1 MGVYSISDSAL
12 AGLQIAQAGILV
24 TSQNVAGTT
33 VEGYSRR
40 SASAVVNSLAPNS
53 LMLNGTSFAIEGFT
67 RQYSSVIGSQLLSQ
81 QAKASY
87 SDTLVQHTAILDSI
101 IGNKSTSLS
110 GALNDFFNAMG
121 TYAADP
127 SSHALAANITNKANI
142 VSQRMVGM
150 ATVVNDIA
158 SDAQTSLED
167 TVSEVNT
174 IIPAL
179 VEINNQIVKASNRGI
194 SYPSADLLDERDRL
208 LSQLQKL
215 MGGQSLINSDGTATH
230 NVSGLSLIERGVANQ
245 VSITADGDH
254 VALRF
259 NTQNGTSKTV
269 MQTVQDLSGGQA
281 GALLKIANE
290 FVPDVQKRL
299 DSIALGL
306 VRAANSAS
314 TTDSDGKPKTAIFGF
329 QVGGNTYY
337 DLNDDYTSLIPD
349 IASDVDMQDLYRSL
363 TNSVSTTTDLANGSS
378 FIIGSEKST
387 VTFKDL
393 EAGDVITLAGL
404 TFTAITSIDAAD
416 IASAFSDSI
425 NNRNEGDAVSVSN
438 STYSLAGTL
447 TDWDISD
454 YNATDGTV
462 RFTSTGTGNV
472 TNLSLSNLDTGLVTI
487 TTDTL
492 EITSITAKSSVAAGE
507 YTLTRVDDDQLK
519 IENEYGKSQIIY
531 LSDLVATDS
540 STLDFNQ
547 FGITI
552 QLQNNSSDTEYSA
565 ENIVDSLDG
574 RSITI
579 SGIANELYYYGLNA
593 SKFISIA
600 PRDPADYFDGGTEN
614 ISADSANT
622 LQKLS
627 SVFGISVSNLVSDVG
642 IQVSEWTYTQKAD
655 SAVLSNLE
663 DQRNEISG
671 VNLDEE
677 AANLLKYQQL
687 YSASTKVLQT
697 GNQMFNS
704 LLMIMN

>member
-40 SASAVVNSLAPNS
+40 SASAIVNSLAPNS

-101 IGNKSTSLS
+101 IGDKSASLS
-110 GALNDFFNAMG
+110 GALNEFFNAMG

-179 VEINNQIVKASNRGI
+179 AEINNQIVKASNRGI

-306 VRAANSAS
+306 VKAANSAS
-314 TTDSDGKPKTAIFGF
+314 TTDSEGKPKTAIFGF

-363 TNSVSTTTDLANGSS
+363 SNSVSTDSDLVNG
-378 FIIGSEKST
+378 
-387 VTFKDL
+387 D
-393 EAGDVITLAGL
+393 
-404 TFTAITSIDAAD
+404 TFTI
-416 IASAFSDSI
+416 
-425 NNRNEGDAVSVSN
+425 G
-438 STYSLAGTL
+438 
-447 TDWDISD
+447 
-454 YNATDGTV
+454 
-462 RFTSTGTGNV
+462 
-472 TNLSLSNLDTGLVTI
+472 
-487 TTDTL
+487 TDTL

-519 IENEYGKSQIIY
+519 IENQYGKSQIIY
-531 LSDLVATDS
+531 LSDLVASDS

-552 QLQNNSSDTEYSA
+552 QLQNNSSDTEYSV

-600 PRDPADYFDGGTEN
+600 PSDPADYFDGGSEN

>member
-179 VEINNQIVKASNRGI
+179 AKINNQIVKASNRGI

-329 QVGGNTYY
+329 QVGESTYY

-349 IASDVDMQDLYRSL
+349 IASDIDMQDLYRSL
-363 TNSVSTTTDLANGSS
+363 SNSVSSDSDLVNG
-378 FIIGSEKST
+378 
-387 VTFKDL
+387 D
-393 EAGDVITLAGL
+393 
-404 TFTAITSIDAAD
+404 TFTI
-416 IASAFSDSI
+416 
-425 NNRNEGDAVSVSN
+425 G
-438 STYSLAGTL
+438 
-447 TDWDISD
+447 
-454 YNATDGTV
+454 
-462 RFTSTGTGNV
+462 
-472 TNLSLSNLDTGLVTI
+472 
-487 TTDTL
+487 TDTL
-492 EITSITAKSSVAAGE
+492 EITSITAKSSVAAGK
-507 YTLTRVDDDQLK
+507 YTLTRVDDDQLQ
-519 IENEYGKSQIIY
+519 IENQYGKSQIIY
-531 LSDLVATDS
+531 LSDLVASDS

-600 PRDPADYFDGGTEN
+600 PSDPADYFDGGTEN

-655 SAVLSNLE
+655 TAVLLNLE
-663 DQRNEISG
+663 NQRNEISG

>member
-1 MGVYSISDSAL
+1 MGIYSISDSAL

-101 IGNKSTSLS
+101 IGSKSASLS
-110 GALNDFFNAMG
+110 GALNEFFNAMG
-121 TYAADP
+121 TYAVDP

-179 VEINNQIVKASNRGI
+179 AEINNQIVKASNRGI

-299 DSIALGL
+299 DTIALGL

-363 TNSVSTTTDLANGSS
+363 TNSVSTDSDLVNG
-378 FIIGSEKST
+378 
-387 VTFKDL
+387 D
-393 EAGDVITLAGL
+393 
-404 TFTAITSIDAAD
+404 TFTI
-416 IASAFSDSI
+416 
-425 NNRNEGDAVSVSN
+425 G
-438 STYSLAGTL
+438 
-447 TDWDISD
+447 
-454 YNATDGTV
+454 
-462 RFTSTGTGNV
+462 
-472 TNLSLSNLDTGLVTI
+472 
-487 TTDTL
+487 TDTL

-600 PRDPADYFDGGTEN
+600 PRDPADYFDGGAEN

-655 SAVLSNLE
+655 SAVLTNLE
-663 DQRNEISG
+663 AQRNEISG

>member
-1 MGVYSISDSAL
+1 M
-12 AGLQIAQAGILV
+12 
-24 TSQNVAGTT
+24 
-33 VEGYSRR
+33 
-40 SASAVVNSLAPNS
+40 
-53 LMLNGTSFAIEGFT
+53 
-67 RQYSSVIGSQLLSQ
+67 
-81 QAKASY
+81 
-87 SDTLVQHTAILDSI
+87 
-101 IGNKSTSLS
+101 
-110 GALNDFFNAMG
+110 
-121 TYAADP
+121 
-127 SSHALAANITNKANI
+127 
-142 VSQRMVGM
+142 
-150 ATVVNDIA
+150 
-158 SDAQTSLED
+158 
-167 TVSEVNT
+167 
-174 IIPAL
+174 
-179 VEINNQIVKASNRGI
+179 
-194 SYPSADLLDERDRL
+194 
-208 LSQLQKL
+208 
-215 MGGQSLINSDGTATH
+215 
-230 NVSGLSLIERGVANQ
+230 
-245 VSITADGDH
+245 
-254 VALRF
+254 
-259 NTQNGTSKTV
+259 
-269 MQTVQDLSGGQA
+269 
-281 GALLKIANE
+281 
-290 FVPDVQKRL
+290 
-299 DSIALGL
+299 

-363 TNSVSTTTDLANGSS
+363 TNSVSTDSDLVNG
-378 FIIGSEKST
+378 
-387 VTFKDL
+387 D
-393 EAGDVITLAGL
+393 
-404 TFTAITSIDAAD
+404 TFTI
-416 IASAFSDSI
+416 
-425 NNRNEGDAVSVSN
+425 G
-438 STYSLAGTL
+438 
-447 TDWDISD
+447 
-454 YNATDGTV
+454 
-462 RFTSTGTGNV
+462 
-472 TNLSLSNLDTGLVTI
+472 
-487 TTDTL
+487 TDTL

-600 PRDPADYFDGGTEN
+600 PRDPADYFDGGAEN

-655 SAVLSNLE
+655 TAVLTNLE
-663 DQRNEISG
+663 AQRNEISG

-704 LLMIMN
+704 LLMIMS

>member
-101 IGNKSTSLS
+101 IGNKSASLS
-110 GALNDFFNAMG
+110 GALNEFFNAMG

-179 VEINNQIVKASNRGI
+179 AEINNQIVKASNRGI
-194 SYPSADLLDERDRL
+194 TYPSADLLDERDRL

-259 NTQNGTSKTV
+259 NAQNGTSKTV

-299 DSIALGL
+299 DTIALGL

-363 TNSVSTTTDLANGSS
+363 TNSVSTDSDLVNG
-378 FIIGSEKST
+378 
-387 VTFKDL
+387 D
-393 EAGDVITLAGL
+393 
-404 TFTAITSIDAAD
+404 TFTI
-416 IASAFSDSI
+416 
-425 NNRNEGDAVSVSN
+425 G
-438 STYSLAGTL
+438 
-447 TDWDISD
+447 
-454 YNATDGTV
+454 
-462 RFTSTGTGNV
+462 
-472 TNLSLSNLDTGLVTI
+472 
-487 TTDTL
+487 TDTL

-600 PRDPADYFDGGTEN
+600 PRDPADYFDGGAEN

-655 SAVLSNLE
+655 TAVLTNLE
-663 DQRNEISG
+663 AQRNEISG

>member
-110 GALNDFFNAMG
+110 GALNEFFNAMG

-150 ATVVNDIA
+150 ATLVNDIA

-167 TVSEVNT
+167 TVLEVNT

-179 VEINNQIVKASNRGI
+179 AEINNQIVKASNRGI

-306 VRAANSAS
+306 VKAANSAS
-314 TTDSDGKPKTAIFGF
+314 TTDSEGKPKTAIFGF

-363 TNSVSTTTDLANGSS
+363 SNSVSTDSDLVNG
-378 FIIGSEKST
+378 
-387 VTFKDL
+387 D
-393 EAGDVITLAGL
+393 
-404 TFTAITSIDAAD
+404 TFTI
-416 IASAFSDSI
+416 
-425 NNRNEGDAVSVSN
+425 G
-438 STYSLAGTL
+438 
-447 TDWDISD
+447 
-454 YNATDGTV
+454 
-462 RFTSTGTGNV
+462 
-472 TNLSLSNLDTGLVTI
+472 
-487 TTDTL
+487 TDTL

-519 IENEYGKSQIIY
+519 IENQYGKSQIIY
-531 LSDLVATDS
+531 LSDLVASDS

-600 PRDPADYFDGGTEN
+600 PSDPAYYFDGGSEN

>member
-110 GALNDFFNAMG
+110 GALNEFFNAMG

-179 VEINNQIVKASNRGI
+179 AEINNQIVKASNRGI

-329 QVGGNTYY
+329 QVGESTYY

-363 TNSVSTTTDLANGSS
+363 SNSVSTDSDLVNG
-378 FIIGSEKST
+378 
-387 VTFKDL
+387 D
-393 EAGDVITLAGL
+393 
-404 TFTAITSIDAAD
+404 TFTI
-416 IASAFSDSI
+416 
-425 NNRNEGDAVSVSN
+425 G
-438 STYSLAGTL
+438 
-447 TDWDISD
+447 
-454 YNATDGTV
+454 
-462 RFTSTGTGNV
+462 
-472 TNLSLSNLDTGLVTI
+472 
-487 TTDTL
+487 TDTL

-507 YTLTRVDDDQLK
+507 YTLTRVDDDQLQ
-519 IENEYGKSQIIY
+519 IENQYGKSQIIY
-531 LSDLVATDS
+531 LSDLVASDS

-600 PRDPADYFDGGTEN
+600 PSDPADYFDGGTEN

-642 IQVSEWTYTQKAD
+642 IQVSEWTYIQKAD

>member
-110 GALNDFFNAMG
+110 GALNEFFNAMG

-167 TVSEVNT
+167 TISEVNT

-179 VEINNQIVKASNRGI
+179 AEINNQIVKASNRGI

-306 VRAANSAS
+306 VKAANSAS
-314 TTDSDGKPKTAIFGF
+314 TTDTDGKPKTAIFGF

-363 TNSVSTTTDLANGSS
+363 SNSVSTDSDLVNG
-378 FIIGSEKST
+378 
-387 VTFKDL
+387 D
-393 EAGDVITLAGL
+393 
-404 TFTAITSIDAAD
+404 TFTI
-416 IASAFSDSI
+416 
-425 NNRNEGDAVSVSN
+425 G
-438 STYSLAGTL
+438 
-447 TDWDISD
+447 
-454 YNATDGTV
+454 
-462 RFTSTGTGNV
+462 
-472 TNLSLSNLDTGLVTI
+472 
-487 TTDTL
+487 TDTL

-519 IENEYGKSQIIY
+519 IENQYGKSQIIY
-531 LSDLVATDS
+531 LSDLVASDS

-600 PRDPADYFDGGTEN
+600 PSDPADYFDGGSEN

>member
-110 GALNDFFNAMG
+110 GALNEFFNAMG

-179 VEINNQIVKASNRGI
+179 AEINNQIVKASNRGI

-215 MGGQSLINSDGTATH
+215 VGGQSLINSDGTATH

-306 VRAANSAS
+306 VKAANSAS

-363 TNSVSTTTDLANGSS
+363 SNSVSTDSDLVNG
-378 FIIGSEKST
+378 
-387 VTFKDL
+387 D
-393 EAGDVITLAGL
+393 
-404 TFTAITSIDAAD
+404 TFTI
-416 IASAFSDSI
+416 
-425 NNRNEGDAVSVSN
+425 G
-438 STYSLAGTL
+438 
-447 TDWDISD
+447 
-454 YNATDGTV
+454 
-462 RFTSTGTGNV
+462 
-472 TNLSLSNLDTGLVTI
+472 
-487 TTDTL
+487 TDTL

-507 YTLTRVDDDQLK
+507 YTLTRVDDDQLQ
-519 IENEYGKSQIIY
+519 IENQYGKSQIIY
-531 LSDLVATDS
+531 LSDLVASDS

-600 PRDPADYFDGGTEN
+600 PSDPADYFDGGTEN

-642 IQVSEWTYTQKAD
+642 IQVSEWTYIQKAD

>member
-110 GALNDFFNAMG
+110 GALNEFFNAMG

-179 VEINNQIVKASNRGI
+179 AEINNQIVKASNRGI

-281 GALLKIANE
+281 GALLKITNE

-363 TNSVSTTTDLANGSS
+363 SNSVSTDSDLVNG
-378 FIIGSEKST
+378 
-387 VTFKDL
+387 D
-393 EAGDVITLAGL
+393 
-404 TFTAITSIDAAD
+404 TFTI
-416 IASAFSDSI
+416 
-425 NNRNEGDAVSVSN
+425 G
-438 STYSLAGTL
+438 
-447 TDWDISD
+447 
-454 YNATDGTV
+454 
-462 RFTSTGTGNV
+462 
-472 TNLSLSNLDTGLVTI
+472 
-487 TTDTL
+487 TDTL
-492 EITSITAKSSVAAGE
+492 EITSITAKSSVAAGD

-519 IENEYGKSQIIY
+519 IENQYGKSQIIY
-531 LSDLVATDS
+531 LSDLVASDS

-600 PRDPADYFDGGTEN
+600 PSDPADYFDGGSEN

>member
-101 IGNKSTSLS
+101 IGSKSASLS
-110 GALNDFFNAMG
+110 GALNEFFNAMG

-179 VEINNQIVKASNRGI
+179 AEINNQIVKASNRGI
-194 SYPSADLLDERDRL
+194 TYPSADLLDERDRL

-299 DSIALGL
+299 DTIALGL

-363 TNSVSTTTDLANGSS
+363 TNSVSTDSDLVNG
-378 FIIGSEKST
+378 
-387 VTFKDL
+387 D
-393 EAGDVITLAGL
+393 
-404 TFTAITSIDAAD
+404 TFTI
-416 IASAFSDSI
+416 
-425 NNRNEGDAVSVSN
+425 G
-438 STYSLAGTL
+438 
-447 TDWDISD
+447 
-454 YNATDGTV
+454 
-462 RFTSTGTGNV
+462 
-472 TNLSLSNLDTGLVTI
+472 
-487 TTDTL
+487 TDTL

-552 QLQNNSSDTEYSA
+552 QLQNNSLDTEYSA

-600 PRDPADYFDGGTEN
+600 PRDPADYFDGGAEN

-655 SAVLSNLE
+655 SAVLTNLE
-663 DQRNEISG
+663 AQRNEISG

>member
-101 IGNKSTSLS
+101 IGDKSASLS
-110 GALNDFFNAMG
+110 GALNEFFNAMG

-179 VEINNQIVKASNRGI
+179 AEINNQIVKASNRGI

-245 VSITADGDH
+245 VSITTDGDH

-363 TNSVSTTTDLANGSS
+363 TNSVSTDSDLVNG
-378 FIIGSEKST
+378 
-387 VTFKDL
+387 D
-393 EAGDVITLAGL
+393 
-404 TFTAITSIDAAD
+404 TFTI
-416 IASAFSDSI
+416 
-425 NNRNEGDAVSVSN
+425 G
-438 STYSLAGTL
+438 
-447 TDWDISD
+447 
-454 YNATDGTV
+454 
-462 RFTSTGTGNV
+462 
-472 TNLSLSNLDTGLVTI
+472 
-487 TTDTL
+487 TDTL

-600 PRDPADYFDGGTEN
+600 PSDPADYFDGGSEN

-655 SAVLSNLE
+655 TAVLTNLE
-663 DQRNEISG
+663 AQRNEISG

>member
-101 IGNKSTSLS
+101 IGSKSASLS
-110 GALNDFFNAMG
+110 GALNEFFNAMG

-179 VEINNQIVKASNRGI
+179 AEINNQIVKASNRGI
-194 SYPSADLLDERDRL
+194 TYPSADLLDERDRL

-299 DSIALGL
+299 DTIALGL

-363 TNSVSTTTDLANGSS
+363 TNSVSTDSDLVNG
-378 FIIGSEKST
+378 
-387 VTFKDL
+387 D
-393 EAGDVITLAGL
+393 
-404 TFTAITSIDAAD
+404 TFTI
-416 IASAFSDSI
+416 
-425 NNRNEGDAVSVSN
+425 G
-438 STYSLAGTL
+438 
-447 TDWDISD
+447 
-454 YNATDGTV
+454 
-462 RFTSTGTGNV
+462 
-472 TNLSLSNLDTGLVTI
+472 
-487 TTDTL
+487 TDTL

-600 PRDPADYFDGGTEN
+600 PRDPADYFDGGAEN

-655 SAVLSNLE
+655 SAVLTNLE
-663 DQRNEISG
+663 AQRNEISG

>member
-110 GALNDFFNAMG
+110 GALNEFFNAMG

-179 VEINNQIVKASNRGI
+179 AEINNQIVKASNRGI

-306 VRAANSAS
+306 VKAANSAS
-314 TTDSDGKPKTAIFGF
+314 ITDSEGRPKTAIFGF

-337 DLNDDYTSLIPD
+337 DLNDDYTGLIPD

-363 TNSVSTTTDLANGSS
+363 SNSVSTNSDLVNG
-378 FIIGSEKST
+378 
-387 VTFKDL
+387 D
-393 EAGDVITLAGL
+393 
-404 TFTAITSIDAAD
+404 TFTI
-416 IASAFSDSI
+416 
-425 NNRNEGDAVSVSN
+425 G
-438 STYSLAGTL
+438 
-447 TDWDISD
+447 
-454 YNATDGTV
+454 
-462 RFTSTGTGNV
+462 
-472 TNLSLSNLDTGLVTI
+472 
-487 TTDTL
+487 TDTL

-600 PRDPADYFDGGTEN
+600 PSDPADYFDGGSEN

>member
-179 VEINNQIVKASNRGI
+179 AEINNQIVKASNRGI

-329 QVGGNTYY
+329 QVGESTYY

-349 IASDVDMQDLYRSL
+349 IASDIDMQDLYRSL
-363 TNSVSTTTDLANGSS
+363 SNSVSSDSDLVNG
-378 FIIGSEKST
+378 
-387 VTFKDL
+387 D
-393 EAGDVITLAGL
+393 
-404 TFTAITSIDAAD
+404 TFTI
-416 IASAFSDSI
+416 
-425 NNRNEGDAVSVSN
+425 G
-438 STYSLAGTL
+438 
-447 TDWDISD
+447 
-454 YNATDGTV
+454 
-462 RFTSTGTGNV
+462 
-472 TNLSLSNLDTGLVTI
+472 
-487 TTDTL
+487 TDTL
-492 EITSITAKSSVAAGE
+492 EITSITAKSSVAAGK
-507 YTLTRVDDDQLK
+507 YTLTRVDDDQLQ
-519 IENEYGKSQIIY
+519 IENQYGKSQIIY
-531 LSDLVATDS
+531 LSDLVASDS

-600 PRDPADYFDGGTEN
+600 PSDPADYFDGGTEN

>member
-101 IGNKSTSLS
+101 IGSKSASLS
-110 GALNDFFNAMG
+110 GALNEFFNAMG

-179 VEINNQIVKASNRGI
+179 AEINNQIVKASNRGI

-299 DSIALGL
+299 DTIALGL

-363 TNSVSTTTDLANGSS
+363 TNSVSTDSDLVNG
-378 FIIGSEKST
+378 
-387 VTFKDL
+387 D
-393 EAGDVITLAGL
+393 
-404 TFTAITSIDAAD
+404 TFTI
-416 IASAFSDSI
+416 
-425 NNRNEGDAVSVSN
+425 G
-438 STYSLAGTL
+438 
-447 TDWDISD
+447 
-454 YNATDGTV
+454 
-462 RFTSTGTGNV
+462 
-472 TNLSLSNLDTGLVTI
+472 
-487 TTDTL
+487 TDTL

-531 LSDLVATDS
+531 LSDLVASDS

-600 PRDPADYFDGGTEN
+600 PSDPADYFDGGTEN

>member
-110 GALNDFFNAMG
+110 GALNEFFNAMG

-179 VEINNQIVKASNRGI
+179 AEINNQIVKASNRGI

-306 VRAANSAS
+306 VKAANSAS
-314 TTDSDGKPKTAIFGF
+314 TTDSEGKPKTAIFGF

-337 DLNDDYTSLIPD
+337 DLNDDYTGLIPD

-363 TNSVSTTTDLANGSS
+363 SNSVSTDSDLVNG
-378 FIIGSEKST
+378 
-387 VTFKDL
+387 D
-393 EAGDVITLAGL
+393 
-404 TFTAITSIDAAD
+404 TFTI
-416 IASAFSDSI
+416 
-425 NNRNEGDAVSVSN
+425 G
-438 STYSLAGTL
+438 
-447 TDWDISD
+447 
-454 YNATDGTV
+454 
-462 RFTSTGTGNV
+462 
-472 TNLSLSNLDTGLVTI
+472 
-487 TTDTL
+487 TDTL

-519 IENEYGKSQIIY
+519 IENQYGKSQIIY
-531 LSDLVATDS
+531 LSDLVASDS

-600 PRDPADYFDGGTEN
+600 PSDPADYFDGGSEN

>member
-1 MGVYSISDSAL
+1 
-12 AGLQIAQAGILV
+12 
-24 TSQNVAGTT
+24 
-33 VEGYSRR
+33 
-40 SASAVVNSLAPNS
+40 
-53 LMLNGTSFAIEGFT
+53 MLNGTSFAIEGFT

-110 GALNDFFNAMG
+110 GALNEFFNAMG

-179 VEINNQIVKASNRGI
+179 AEINNQIVKASNRGI

-306 VRAANSAS
+306 VKAANSAS
-314 TTDSDGKPKTAIFGF
+314 TTDTDGKPKTAIFGF

-337 DLNDDYTSLIPD
+337 DLNDDYTGLIPD

-363 TNSVSTTTDLANGSS
+363 SNSVSTDSDLVNG
-378 FIIGSEKST
+378 
-387 VTFKDL
+387 D
-393 EAGDVITLAGL
+393 
-404 TFTAITSIDAAD
+404 TFTI
-416 IASAFSDSI
+416 
-425 NNRNEGDAVSVSN
+425 G
-438 STYSLAGTL
+438 
-447 TDWDISD
+447 
-454 YNATDGTV
+454 
-462 RFTSTGTGNV
+462 
-472 TNLSLSNLDTGLVTI
+472 
-487 TTDTL
+487 TDTL

-519 IENEYGKSQIIY
+519 IENQYGKSQIIY
-531 LSDLVATDS
+531 LSDLVASDS

-600 PRDPADYFDGGTEN
+600 PSDPADYFDGGSEN

>member
-110 GALNDFFNAMG
+110 GALNEFFNAMG

-179 VEINNQIVKASNRGI
+179 AEINNQIVKASNRGI

-329 QVGGNTYY
+329 QVGESTYY

-363 TNSVSTTTDLANGSS
+363 SNSVSTDSDLVNG
-378 FIIGSEKST
+378 
-387 VTFKDL
+387 D
-393 EAGDVITLAGL
+393 
-404 TFTAITSIDAAD
+404 TFTI
-416 IASAFSDSI
+416 
-425 NNRNEGDAVSVSN
+425 G
-438 STYSLAGTL
+438 
-447 TDWDISD
+447 
-454 YNATDGTV
+454 
-462 RFTSTGTGNV
+462 
-472 TNLSLSNLDTGLVTI
+472 
-487 TTDTL
+487 TDTL

-531 LSDLVATDS
+531 LSDLVASDS

-600 PRDPADYFDGGTEN
+600 PSDPADYFDGGTEN

-642 IQVSEWTYTQKAD
+642 IQVSEWTYIQKAD

>member
-101 IGNKSTSLS
+101 IGDKSASLS
-110 GALNDFFNAMG
+110 GALNEFFNAMG

-179 VEINNQIVKASNRGI
+179 AEINNQIVKASNRGI

-306 VRAANSAS
+306 VKAANSAS
-314 TTDSDGKPKTAIFGF
+314 ITDSEGRPKTAIFGF

-337 DLNDDYTSLIPD
+337 DLNDDYTGLIPD

-363 TNSVSTTTDLANGSS
+363 SNSVSTDSDLVNG
-378 FIIGSEKST
+378 
-387 VTFKDL
+387 D
-393 EAGDVITLAGL
+393 
-404 TFTAITSIDAAD
+404 TFTI
-416 IASAFSDSI
+416 
-425 NNRNEGDAVSVSN
+425 G
-438 STYSLAGTL
+438 
-447 TDWDISD
+447 
-454 YNATDGTV
+454 
-462 RFTSTGTGNV
+462 
-472 TNLSLSNLDTGLVTI
+472 
-487 TTDTL
+487 TDTL

-519 IENEYGKSQIIY
+519 IENQYGKSQIIY
-531 LSDLVATDS
+531 LSDLVASDS

-600 PRDPADYFDGGTEN
+600 PSDPADYFDGGSEN

-663 DQRNEISG
+663 GQRDEISG

>member
-110 GALNDFFNAMG
+110 GALNEFFNAMG

-179 VEINNQIVKASNRGI
+179 AEINNQIVKASNRGI

-306 VRAANSAS
+306 VKAANSAS
-314 TTDSDGKPKTAIFGF
+314 TTDSEGKPKTAIFGF

-349 IASDVDMQDLYRSL
+349 ITSDVDMQDLYRSL
-363 TNSVSTTTDLANGSS
+363 SNSVSTDSDLVNG
-378 FIIGSEKST
+378 
-387 VTFKDL
+387 D
-393 EAGDVITLAGL
+393 
-404 TFTAITSIDAAD
+404 TFTI
-416 IASAFSDSI
+416 
-425 NNRNEGDAVSVSN
+425 G
-438 STYSLAGTL
+438 
-447 TDWDISD
+447 
-454 YNATDGTV
+454 
-462 RFTSTGTGNV
+462 
-472 TNLSLSNLDTGLVTI
+472 
-487 TTDTL
+487 TDTL

-519 IENEYGKSQIIY
+519 IENQYGKSQIIY
-531 LSDLVATDS
+531 LSDLVASDS

-600 PRDPADYFDGGTEN
+600 PSDPADYFDGGSEN

>member
-1 MGVYSISDSAL
+1 MGIYSISDSAL

-101 IGNKSTSLS
+101 IGSKSASLS
-110 GALNDFFNAMG
+110 GALNEFFNAMG

-179 VEINNQIVKASNRGI
+179 AEINNQIVKASNRGI
-194 SYPSADLLDERDRL
+194 TYPSADLLDERDRL

-299 DSIALGL
+299 DTIALGL

-363 TNSVSTTTDLANGSS
+363 TNSVSTDSDLVNG
-378 FIIGSEKST
+378 
-387 VTFKDL
+387 D
-393 EAGDVITLAGL
+393 
-404 TFTAITSIDAAD
+404 TFTI
-416 IASAFSDSI
+416 
-425 NNRNEGDAVSVSN
+425 G
-438 STYSLAGTL
+438 
-447 TDWDISD
+447 
-454 YNATDGTV
+454 
-462 RFTSTGTGNV
+462 
-472 TNLSLSNLDTGLVTI
+472 
-487 TTDTL
+487 TDTL

-600 PRDPADYFDGGTEN
+600 PRDPADYFDGGAEN

-655 SAVLSNLE
+655 SAVLTNLE
-663 DQRNEISG
+663 AQRNEISG

>member
-110 GALNDFFNAMG
+110 GALNEFFNAMG

-179 VEINNQIVKASNRGI
+179 AEINNQIVKASNRGI

-363 TNSVSTTTDLANGSS
+363 SNSVSTDSDLVNG
-378 FIIGSEKST
+378 
-387 VTFKDL
+387 D
-393 EAGDVITLAGL
+393 
-404 TFTAITSIDAAD
+404 TFTI
-416 IASAFSDSI
+416 
-425 NNRNEGDAVSVSN
+425 G
-438 STYSLAGTL
+438 
-447 TDWDISD
+447 
-454 YNATDGTV
+454 
-462 RFTSTGTGNV
+462 
-472 TNLSLSNLDTGLVTI
+472 
-487 TTDTL
+487 TDTL

-507 YTLTRVDDDQLK
+507 YTLTRVDDDQLQ
-519 IENEYGKSQIIY
+519 IENQYGKSQVIY
-531 LSDLVATDS
+531 LSDLIASDS

-600 PRDPADYFDGGTEN
+600 PSDPADYFDGGTEN

-642 IQVSEWTYTQKAD
+642 IQVSEWTYIQKAD

>member
-1 MGVYSISDSAL
+1 
-12 AGLQIAQAGILV
+12 
-24 TSQNVAGTT
+24 
-33 VEGYSRR
+33 
-40 SASAVVNSLAPNS
+40 
-53 LMLNGTSFAIEGFT
+53 
-67 RQYSSVIGSQLLSQ
+67 
-81 QAKASY
+81 
-87 SDTLVQHTAILDSI
+87 
-101 IGNKSTSLS
+101 
-110 GALNDFFNAMG
+110 
-121 TYAADP
+121 
-127 SSHALAANITNKANI
+127 
-142 VSQRMVGM
+142 
-150 ATVVNDIA
+150 
-158 SDAQTSLED
+158 
-167 TVSEVNT
+167 
-174 IIPAL
+174 
-179 VEINNQIVKASNRGI
+179 
-194 SYPSADLLDERDRL
+194 
-208 LSQLQKL
+208 
-215 MGGQSLINSDGTATH
+215 
-230 NVSGLSLIERGVANQ
+230 
-245 VSITADGDH
+245 
-254 VALRF
+254 
-259 NTQNGTSKTV
+259 
-269 MQTVQDLSGGQA
+269 
-281 GALLKIANE
+281 
-290 FVPDVQKRL
+290 
-299 DSIALGL
+299 
-306 VRAANSAS
+306 
-314 TTDSDGKPKTAIFGF
+314 
-329 QVGGNTYY
+329 
-337 DLNDDYTSLIPD
+337 LIPD
-349 IASDVDMQDLYRSL
+349 ITSDVDMQDLYRSL

-416 IASAFSDSI
+416 IASVFSDSI
-425 NNRNEGDAVSVSN
+425 NNRNEGDTVSVSN

-462 RFTSTGTGNV
+462 RFTSAGTGNV
-472 TNLSLSNLDTGLVTI
+472 PNLSLSNLDTGSVTI

-492 EITSITAKSSVAAGE
+492 EITSITAKSSVAAGG

-600 PRDPADYFDGGTEN
+600 PRDPADYFDGGAEN

-655 SAVLSNLE
+655 TAVLLNLE
-663 DQRNEISG
+663 GQRNEISG

>member
-101 IGNKSTSLS
+101 IGDKSASLS
-110 GALNDFFNAMG
+110 GALNEFFNAMG

-150 ATVVNDIA
+150 ATVVSDIA
-158 SDAQTSLED
+158 IDAQTSLED

-179 VEINNQIVKASNRGI
+179 AEINNQIVKASNRGI

-230 NVSGLSLIERGVANQ
+230 NVSGLSLIERGIANQ

-363 TNSVSTTTDLANGSS
+363 TNSVSTDSDLVNG
-378 FIIGSEKST
+378 
-387 VTFKDL
+387 D
-393 EAGDVITLAGL
+393 
-404 TFTAITSIDAAD
+404 TFTI
-416 IASAFSDSI
+416 
-425 NNRNEGDAVSVSN
+425 G
-438 STYSLAGTL
+438 
-447 TDWDISD
+447 
-454 YNATDGTV
+454 
-462 RFTSTGTGNV
+462 
-472 TNLSLSNLDTGLVTI
+472 
-487 TTDTL
+487 TDTL

-600 PRDPADYFDGGTEN
+600 PRDPADYFDGGAEN

-655 SAVLSNLE
+655 TAVLTNLE
-663 DQRNEISG
+663 AQRNEISG

>member
-110 GALNDFFNAMG
+110 GALNEFFNAMG

-179 VEINNQIVKASNRGI
+179 AEINNQIVKASNRGI

-306 VRAANSAS
+306 VKAANSAS
-314 TTDSDGKPKTAIFGF
+314 TTDSEGKPKTAIFGF

-349 IASDVDMQDLYRSL
+349 ITSDVDMQDLYRSL
-363 TNSVSTTTDLANGSS
+363 SNSVSTDSDLVNG
-378 FIIGSEKST
+378 
-387 VTFKDL
+387 D
-393 EAGDVITLAGL
+393 
-404 TFTAITSIDAAD
+404 TFTI
-416 IASAFSDSI
+416 
-425 NNRNEGDAVSVSN
+425 G
-438 STYSLAGTL
+438 
-447 TDWDISD
+447 
-454 YNATDGTV
+454 
-462 RFTSTGTGNV
+462 
-472 TNLSLSNLDTGLVTI
+472 
-487 TTDTL
+487 TDTL

-531 LSDLVATDS
+531 LSDLVASDS

-600 PRDPADYFDGGTEN
+600 PSDPADYFDGGSEN

-655 SAVLSNLE
+655 TAVLTNLE
-663 DQRNEISG
+663 AQRNEISG

>member
-110 GALNDFFNAMG
+110 GALNEFFNAMG

-179 VEINNQIVKASNRGI
+179 AEINNQIVKASNRGI

-281 GALLKIANE
+281 GALLKITNE

-329 QVGGNTYY
+329 QVGESTYY

-363 TNSVSTTTDLANGSS
+363 SNSVSTDSDLVNG
-378 FIIGSEKST
+378 
-387 VTFKDL
+387 D
-393 EAGDVITLAGL
+393 
-404 TFTAITSIDAAD
+404 TFTI
-416 IASAFSDSI
+416 
-425 NNRNEGDAVSVSN
+425 G
-438 STYSLAGTL
+438 
-447 TDWDISD
+447 
-454 YNATDGTV
+454 
-462 RFTSTGTGNV
+462 
-472 TNLSLSNLDTGLVTI
+472 
-487 TTDTL
+487 TDTL

-507 YTLTRVDDDQLK
+507 YTLTRVDDDQLQ
-519 IENEYGKSQIIY
+519 IENQYGKSQIIY
-531 LSDLVATDS
+531 LSDLVASDS

-600 PRDPADYFDGGTEN
+600 PSDPADYFDGGTEN

-642 IQVSEWTYTQKAD
+642 IQVSEWTYIQKAD

>member
-1 MGVYSISDSAL
+1 
-12 AGLQIAQAGILV
+12 
-24 TSQNVAGTT
+24 
-33 VEGYSRR
+33 
-40 SASAVVNSLAPNS
+40 
-53 LMLNGTSFAIEGFT
+53 MLNGTSFAIEGFT

-101 IGNKSTSLS
+101 IGDKSASLS
-110 GALNDFFNAMG
+110 GALNEFFNAMG

-179 VEINNQIVKASNRGI
+179 AEINNQIVKASNRGI

-299 DSIALGL
+299 DTIALGL
-306 VRAANSAS
+306 VKAANSAS

-349 IASDVDMQDLYRSL
+349 IASDVDMKDLYRSL
-363 TNSVSTTTDLANGSS
+363 TNSVSTDSDLVKGDI
-378 FIIGSEKST
+378 FTIG
-387 VTFKDL
+387 
-393 EAGDVITLAGL
+393 
-404 TFTAITSIDAAD
+404 
-416 IASAFSDSI
+416 
-425 NNRNEGDAVSVSN
+425 
-438 STYSLAGTL
+438 
-447 TDWDISD
+447 
-454 YNATDGTV
+454 
-462 RFTSTGTGNV
+462 
-472 TNLSLSNLDTGLVTI
+472 
-487 TTDTL
+487 TDTL
-492 EITSITAKSSVAAGE
+492 EIASITAKSSVAAGG

-552 QLQNNSSDTEYSA
+552 QLQNNSLDTEYSA

-600 PRDPADYFDGGTEN
+600 PRDPADYFDGGAEN

-655 SAVLSNLE
+655 TAVLLNLE
-663 DQRNEISG
+663 GQRNEISG

>member
-101 IGNKSTSLS
+101 IGDKSASLS
-110 GALNDFFNAMG
+110 GALNEFFNAMG

-150 ATVVNDIA
+150 ATVVSDIA
-158 SDAQTSLED
+158 IDAQTSLED

-179 VEINNQIVKASNRGI
+179 AEINNQIVKASNRGI

-363 TNSVSTTTDLANGSS
+363 TNSVSTDSDLVNG
-378 FIIGSEKST
+378 
-387 VTFKDL
+387 D
-393 EAGDVITLAGL
+393 
-404 TFTAITSIDAAD
+404 TFTI
-416 IASAFSDSI
+416 
-425 NNRNEGDAVSVSN
+425 G
-438 STYSLAGTL
+438 
-447 TDWDISD
+447 
-454 YNATDGTV
+454 
-462 RFTSTGTGNV
+462 
-472 TNLSLSNLDTGLVTI
+472 
-487 TTDTL
+487 TDTL

-519 IENEYGKSQIIY
+519 IENQYGKSQIIY

-600 PRDPADYFDGGTEN
+600 PRDPADYFDGGAEN

-655 SAVLSNLE
+655 TAVLTNLE
-663 DQRNEISG
+663 AQRNEISG

>member
-110 GALNDFFNAMG
+110 GALNEFFNAMG

-179 VEINNQIVKASNRGI
+179 AEINNQIVKASNRGI

-306 VRAANSAS
+306 VKAANSAS
-314 TTDSDGKPKTAIFGF
+314 TTDSEGKPKTAIFGF

-363 TNSVSTTTDLANGSS
+363 SNSVSTDSDLVNG
-378 FIIGSEKST
+378 
-387 VTFKDL
+387 D
-393 EAGDVITLAGL
+393 
-404 TFTAITSIDAAD
+404 TFTI
-416 IASAFSDSI
+416 
-425 NNRNEGDAVSVSN
+425 G
-438 STYSLAGTL
+438 
-447 TDWDISD
+447 
-454 YNATDGTV
+454 
-462 RFTSTGTGNV
+462 
-472 TNLSLSNLDTGLVTI
+472 
-487 TTDTL
+487 TDTL

-519 IENEYGKSQIIY
+519 IENQYGKSQIIY
-531 LSDLVATDS
+531 LSDLVASDS

-600 PRDPADYFDGGTEN
+600 PSDPADYFDGGSEN

>member
-1 MGVYSISDSAL
+1 MGIYSISDSAL

-101 IGNKSTSLS
+101 IGNKSASLS
-110 GALNDFFNAMG
+110 GALNEFFNAMG

-142 VSQRMVGM
+142 VSQRMVGI

-167 TVSEVNT
+167 IVSEVNT

-179 VEINNQIVKASNRGI
+179 AEINNQIVKASNRGI
-194 SYPSADLLDERDRL
+194 TYPSADLLDERDRL

-215 MGGQSLINSDGTATH
+215 VGGQSLINSDGTATH

-306 VRAANSAS
+306 VKAANSAS
-314 TTDSDGKPKTAIFGF
+314 ITDSEGRPKTAIFGF

-337 DLNDDYTSLIPD
+337 DLNDDYTGLIPD

-363 TNSVSTTTDLANGSS
+363 SNSVSTDSDLVNG
-378 FIIGSEKST
+378 
-387 VTFKDL
+387 D
-393 EAGDVITLAGL
+393 
-404 TFTAITSIDAAD
+404 TFTI
-416 IASAFSDSI
+416 
-425 NNRNEGDAVSVSN
+425 G
-438 STYSLAGTL
+438 
-447 TDWDISD
+447 
-454 YNATDGTV
+454 
-462 RFTSTGTGNV
+462 
-472 TNLSLSNLDTGLVTI
+472 
-487 TTDTL
+487 TDTL

-519 IENEYGKSQIIY
+519 IENQYGKSQIIY
-531 LSDLVATDS
+531 LSDLVASDS

-600 PRDPADYFDGGTEN
+600 PSDPADYFDGGSEN

-655 SAVLSNLE
+655 TAVLLNLE
-663 DQRNEISG
+663 GQRNEISG

>member
-101 IGNKSTSLS
+101 IGDKSASLS
-110 GALNDFFNAMG
+110 GALNEFFNAMG

-179 VEINNQIVKASNRGI
+179 AEINNQIVKASNRGI

-299 DSIALGL
+299 DTIALGL

-363 TNSVSTTTDLANGSS
+363 TNSVSTDSDLVNG
-378 FIIGSEKST
+378 
-387 VTFKDL
+387 D
-393 EAGDVITLAGL
+393 
-404 TFTAITSIDAAD
+404 TFTI
-416 IASAFSDSI
+416 
-425 NNRNEGDAVSVSN
+425 G
-438 STYSLAGTL
+438 
-447 TDWDISD
+447 
-454 YNATDGTV
+454 
-462 RFTSTGTGNV
+462 
-472 TNLSLSNLDTGLVTI
+472 
-487 TTDTL
+487 TDTL

-600 PRDPADYFDGGTEN
+600 PRDPADYFDGGAEN

-655 SAVLSNLE
+655 SAVLTNLE
-663 DQRNEISG
+663 AQRNEISG

>member
-127 SSHALAANITNKANI
+127 SSHALAANITNKADI

-179 VEINNQIVKASNRGI
+179 AKINNQIVKASNRGI

-363 TNSVSTTTDLANGSS
+363 TNSVSTDSDLVNG
-378 FIIGSEKST
+378 
-387 VTFKDL
+387 D
-393 EAGDVITLAGL
+393 
-404 TFTAITSIDAAD
+404 TFTI
-416 IASAFSDSI
+416 
-425 NNRNEGDAVSVSN
+425 G
-438 STYSLAGTL
+438 
-447 TDWDISD
+447 
-454 YNATDGTV
+454 
-462 RFTSTGTGNV
+462 
-472 TNLSLSNLDTGLVTI
+472 
-487 TTDTL
+487 TDTL
-492 EITSITAKSSVAAGE
+492 EIISITAKSSVAAGE

-519 IENEYGKSQIIY
+519 IENKYGKSQIIY

-600 PRDPADYFDGGTEN
+600 PRDPADYFDGGAEN

-663 DQRNEISG
+663 GQRNEISG

>member
-101 IGNKSTSLS
+101 IGDKSASLS
-110 GALNDFFNAMG
+110 GALNEFFNAMG

-179 VEINNQIVKASNRGI
+179 AEINNQIVKASNRGI

-363 TNSVSTTTDLANGSS
+363 TNSVSTDSDLVNG
-378 FIIGSEKST
+378 
-387 VTFKDL
+387 D
-393 EAGDVITLAGL
+393 
-404 TFTAITSIDAAD
+404 TFTI
-416 IASAFSDSI
+416 
-425 NNRNEGDAVSVSN
+425 G
-438 STYSLAGTL
+438 
-447 TDWDISD
+447 
-454 YNATDGTV
+454 
-462 RFTSTGTGNV
+462 
-472 TNLSLSNLDTGLVTI
+472 
-487 TTDTL
+487 TDTL

-600 PRDPADYFDGGTEN
+600 PRDPADYFDGGAEN

-655 SAVLSNLE
+655 TAVLTNLE
-663 DQRNEISG
+663 AQRNEISG

>member
-1 MGVYSISDSAL
+1 MGIYSISDSAL

-101 IGNKSTSLS
+101 IGDKSASLS
-110 GALNDFFNAMG
+110 GALNEFFNAMG

-179 VEINNQIVKASNRGI
+179 AEINNQIVKASNRGI

-299 DSIALGL
+299 DTIALGL

-363 TNSVSTTTDLANGSS
+363 TNSVSTDSDLVNG
-378 FIIGSEKST
+378 
-387 VTFKDL
+387 D
-393 EAGDVITLAGL
+393 
-404 TFTAITSIDAAD
+404 TFTI
-416 IASAFSDSI
+416 
-425 NNRNEGDAVSVSN
+425 G
-438 STYSLAGTL
+438 
-447 TDWDISD
+447 
-454 YNATDGTV
+454 
-462 RFTSTGTGNV
+462 
-472 TNLSLSNLDTGLVTI
+472 
-487 TTDTL
+487 TDTL

-600 PRDPADYFDGGTEN
+600 PRDPADYFDGGAEN
-614 ISADSANT
+614 ISADSANA

-655 SAVLSNLE
+655 SAVLTNLE
-663 DQRNEISG
+663 AQRNEISG

>member
-110 GALNDFFNAMG
+110 GALNEFFNAMG

-150 ATVVNDIA
+150 ATIVNDIA

-179 VEINNQIVKASNRGI
+179 AEINNQIVKASNRGI

-306 VRAANSAS
+306 VKAANSAS
-314 TTDSDGKPKTAIFGF
+314 ITDSEGRPKTAIFGF

-337 DLNDDYTSLIPD
+337 DLNDDYTGLIPD

-363 TNSVSTTTDLANGSS
+363 SNSVSTDSDLVNG
-378 FIIGSEKST
+378 
-387 VTFKDL
+387 D
-393 EAGDVITLAGL
+393 
-404 TFTAITSIDAAD
+404 TFTI
-416 IASAFSDSI
+416 
-425 NNRNEGDAVSVSN
+425 G
-438 STYSLAGTL
+438 
-447 TDWDISD
+447 
-454 YNATDGTV
+454 
-462 RFTSTGTGNV
+462 
-472 TNLSLSNLDTGLVTI
+472 
-487 TTDTL
+487 TDTL

-519 IENEYGKSQIIY
+519 IENQYGKSQIIY
-531 LSDLVATDS
+531 LSDLVASDS

-600 PRDPADYFDGGTEN
+600 PSDPADYFDGGSEN

>member
-110 GALNDFFNAMG
+110 GALNEFFNAMG

-179 VEINNQIVKASNRGI
+179 AEINNQIVKASNRGI

-306 VRAANSAS
+306 VKAANSAS
-314 TTDSDGKPKTAIFGF
+314 TTDTDGKPKTAIFGF

-363 TNSVSTTTDLANGSS
+363 SNSVSTDSDLVNG
-378 FIIGSEKST
+378 
-387 VTFKDL
+387 D
-393 EAGDVITLAGL
+393 
-404 TFTAITSIDAAD
+404 TFTI
-416 IASAFSDSI
+416 
-425 NNRNEGDAVSVSN
+425 G
-438 STYSLAGTL
+438 
-447 TDWDISD
+447 
-454 YNATDGTV
+454 
-462 RFTSTGTGNV
+462 
-472 TNLSLSNLDTGLVTI
+472 
-487 TTDTL
+487 TDTL

-519 IENEYGKSQIIY
+519 IENQYGKSQIIY
-531 LSDLVATDS
+531 LSDLVASDS

-600 PRDPADYFDGGTEN
+600 PSDPADYFDGGSEN

>member
-101 IGNKSTSLS
+101 IGSKSTSLS
-110 GALNDFFNAMG
+110 GALNEFFNAMG

-127 SSHALAANITNKANI
+127 SSHALAANITNKADI

-179 VEINNQIVKASNRGI
+179 AKINNQIVKASNRGI

-299 DSIALGL
+299 DTIALGL

-363 TNSVSTTTDLANGSS
+363 TNSVSTDSDLVNG
-378 FIIGSEKST
+378 
-387 VTFKDL
+387 D
-393 EAGDVITLAGL
+393 
-404 TFTAITSIDAAD
+404 TFTI
-416 IASAFSDSI
+416 
-425 NNRNEGDAVSVSN
+425 G
-438 STYSLAGTL
+438 
-447 TDWDISD
+447 
-454 YNATDGTV
+454 
-462 RFTSTGTGNV
+462 
-472 TNLSLSNLDTGLVTI
+472 
-487 TTDTL
+487 TDTL

-531 LSDLVATDS
+531 LSDLVASDS

-600 PRDPADYFDGGTEN
+600 PSDPADYFDGGTEN

-655 SAVLSNLE
+655 SAVLLNLE

>member
-110 GALNDFFNAMG
+110 GALNEFFNAMG

-150 ATVVNDIA
+150 ATIVNDIA

-179 VEINNQIVKASNRGI
+179 AEINNQIVKASNRGI

-230 NVSGLSLIERGVANQ
+230 NVSGLSLIERGIANQ

-259 NTQNGTSKTV
+259 NTQNGTTKTV

-363 TNSVSTTTDLANGSS
+363 TNSVSTDSDLVNG
-378 FIIGSEKST
+378 
-387 VTFKDL
+387 D
-393 EAGDVITLAGL
+393 
-404 TFTAITSIDAAD
+404 TFTI
-416 IASAFSDSI
+416 
-425 NNRNEGDAVSVSN
+425 G
-438 STYSLAGTL
+438 
-447 TDWDISD
+447 
-454 YNATDGTV
+454 
-462 RFTSTGTGNV
+462 
-472 TNLSLSNLDTGLVTI
+472 
-487 TTDTL
+487 TDTL

-600 PRDPADYFDGGTEN
+600 PRDPADYFDGGAEN

-655 SAVLSNLE
+655 TAVLTNLE
-663 DQRNEISG
+663 AQRNEISG